1 MPANASNRRRAGTVL
16 WSCLLVLSALACS
29 ADRPAAKRTTKQ
41 TMALPTGVTLAYLD
55 LGAADGTPVFL
66 LHGYT
71 DTSRSFLPTIE
82 RLAELRPDLRL
93 IAPDLRGHGDSSL
106 PDAARCAEAP
116 ERCFGVP
123 DFAADLL
130 ALVDALGIERAHWVG
145 HSLGSLIAQ
154 EIALEHPERVDRQ
167 VWISTTGATLDN
179 PVLRDFLLEGTF
191 RGPWRAAAE
200 SQGRRWPDDV
210 YVLTALD
217 LDPDAEQWMVENW
230 VTEPLAAPAL
240 LTAIAPETARVPV
253 GTWLGL
259 NRSLLGLD
267 HRERL
272 AGVAAPTLV
281 LWATQD
287 PMFLEEPDQSEL
299 RSVLERAA
307 SHCGGPFYW
316 KQYGRRPLPE
326 SGLPDGELA
335 HNFHWA
341 VPDQVAA
348 ELASFLR
355 AGGRPTEEH
364 PYADPAQPGRVV
376 IEPPPTATWSALPS
390 DCSS

>member
-1 MPANASNRRRAGTVL
+1 MPANASNRRRAGSAL

-29 ADRPAAKRTTKQ
+29 ADRPAAKRTAKQ

-93 IAPDLRGHGDSSL
+93 IAPDLRGHGGSSL
-106 PDAARCAEAP
+106 PDAAGCAAVP

-123 DFAADLL
+123 DFAADVL
-130 ALVDALGIERAHWVG
+130 ALADGLGISRAHWVG
-145 HSLGSLIAQ
+145 HSLGTLIAQ
-154 EIALEHPERVDRQ
+154 EIALAHPERVERQ
-167 VWISTTGATLDN
+167 VWIASSGATLDN
-179 PVLRDFLLEGTF
+179 PVLRDFLLPELIEGSW
-191 RGPWRAAAE
+191 RGAIEAQGATWPDDAYGMTPVDLDPAAE
-200 SQGRRWPDDV
+200 S
-210 YVLTALD
+210 
-217 LDPDAEQWMVENW
+217 WMAENW
-230 VTEPLAAPAL
+230 VTEPLGDSAL
-240 LTAIAPETARVPV
+240 MAKIAPETARVPV
-253 GTWLGL
+253 GAWLGTV
-259 NRSLLGLD
+259 RTLLELD

-272 AGVAAPTLV
+272 AEVGAPTLV

-287 PMFLEEPDQSEL
+287 PMFLAASDQREL
-299 RSVLERAA
+299 RSALEKAA

-326 SGLPDGELA
+326 SGLPDGDLA

-348 ELASFLR
+348 ELAAFLR
-355 AGGRPTEEH
+355 VGGLPTVDRPF
-364 PYADPAQPGRVV
+364 ADPERPGRLAA
-376 IEPPPTATWSALPS
+376 EPAAGELWSALPA